1 MIVLIVISIGFPKS
15 RRTIT
20 TSRSTWWHWSK
31 SLWKCIELFV
41 KINRIWLFQDY
52 SNGLSFSLRTT
63 KSLNRRS
70 DSEGSR
76 SRNSES
82 TSSNNLTAFLTFPN
96 TNTGS
101 LDSVLTAESTSITT
115 MINTIRK
122 VNLRAVLRD
131 FNLLDNLTKR
141 GTISCSVFTADTD
154 LLSSLTLQ

>member
-15 RRTIT
+15 RRAIT
-20 TSRSTWWHWSK
+20 TSRSTYWLWSK
-31 SLWKCIELFV
+31 ALWKCIELFV

-101 LDSVLTAESTSITT
+101 LDSVLTAESTSVTT

>member
-41 KINRIWLFQDY
+41 KINKRWLFQDY

-70 DSEGSR
+70 HSESSR
-76 SRNSES
+76 GGNRES
-82 TSSNNLTAFLTFPN
+82 TSSNNLTALLAFPN
-96 TNTGS
+96 TNAGS
-101 LDSVLTAESTSITT
+101 LDGILTAESTSITT
-115 MINTIRK
+115 NH
-122 VNLRAVLRD
+122 
-131 FNLLDNLTKR
+131 
-141 GTISCSVFTADTD
+141 
-154 LLSSLTLQ
+154 SSLYQHTCCVGKFQSSLQSYEEKNHNVFRTYRKYQPS